1 MLYQLGELERSPLD
15 ADFESYEGER
25 VDWDSSSDD
34 SDIDG
39 EGLLKLFAKGLET
52 RHDHFLPWDRR
63 KGRVAELLADPENQK
78 FCDRVRDDNHK
89 MAEELDNGCP
99 GKFAVAPHPDD
110 VTTWYVVSESASARF
125 PVSMKLDPDAGSVTG
140 AILPARSSRNDIS
153 CAAGTYSEIL
163 FPSMAVTETT
173 LRLKSQVMLTD
184 IDG

>member
-1 MLYQLGELERSPLD
+1 MLHQLGELECSPLD

-25 VDWDSSSDD
+25 EDWDSSSDD

-39 EGLLKLFAKGLET
+39 NELLKLFAKGLET

-63 KGRVAELLADPENQK
+63 KGRVAALLADPENQK
-78 FCDRVRDDNHK
+78 FCDRVRNDNLR

-110 VTTWYVVSESASARF
+110 VTTWYVVSESAPARS
-125 PVSMKLDPDAGSVTG
+125 PVSMRLNPDAGCVTG

-153 CAAGTYSEIL
+153 CAAGTYYSEIVL
-163 FPSMAVTETT
+163 PSMAVTETT
-173 LRLKSQVMLTD
+173 LCLHQTTAD
-184 IDG
+184 IGWH